1 MSDVQRK
8 PSVPSVIDEQTAG
21 QYMDRLPISK
31 FHRKV
36 FWLIGLGVLFDAF
49 DIYIG
54 SSIGADL
61 VKKHVTDAS
70 HLSFF
75 LSAIA
80 FGMMIGAGVAGYA
93 GDRFGRRTLYQFN
106 LLLFGITSL
115 LAAIAPNYQV
125 LVALRFFMGLGLG
138 AELVLGYA
146 MFAEFIPA
154 SLRGRWVAWMAMLA
168 NGGLFVAALVSFA
181 LIPPFGWRSMFIA
194 AGVPT
199 LVLWW
204 FRRSLPESPRWLI
217 TRGRT
222 AEAAQILQEID
233 QQTEGAPDT
242 APSPVPAS
250 APADT
255 GRFVD
260 LLRGGLLSRSLVA
273 IFLFVVINLGIYGFV
288 SWLPTILV
296 QQGISIFKSLGISLL
311 ISAGAVVGPV
321 IASLFADRVS
331 TRNALAVLAI
341 LIASAGAVYANVH
354 TNTAVV
360 LAGFVFTTVLYCFV
374 VMGQAVYIPV
384 LFPSSLRVR
393 GTGLA
398 SVAGRLA
405 GVLVPY
411 IVAATLPLYGFGGVV
426 SGIAIL
432 FVITAVVV
440 MAWGIDVHGKSL
452 EELAVTRHPANSDE
466 AV

>member
-8 PSVPSVIDEQTAG
+8 PAIPAVTDEQTAG
-21 QYMDRLPISK
+21 QYMDSVPISK

-36 FWLIGLGVLFDAF
+36 FWLIALGALFDAF

-54 SSIGADL
+54 SSVGADL
-61 VKKHVTDAS
+61 VKEHITDAGG
-70 HLSFF
+70 LSYF

-93 GDRFGRRTLYQFN
+93 GDRFGRRTLYQYN

-115 LAAIAPNYQV
+115 LAAVAPNYGV
-125 LVALRFFMGLGLG
+125 LIALRFAMGLGLG
-138 AELVLGYA
+138 AEIVLGYA

-154 SLRGRWVAWMAMLA
+154 SLRGRWIGWMAMLA
-168 NGGLFVAALVSFA
+168 NGGLFVAALLSFA
-181 LIPPFGWRSMFIA
+181 LIPSFGWRSMFIA

-222 AEAAQILQEID
+222 LEAAQVLQEID
-233 QQTEGAPDT
+233 QQTEGSPDT
-242 APSPVPAS
+242 APLPVPAT
-250 APADT
+250 APADS

-260 LLRGGLLSRSLVA
+260 LIRGPLLSRSLVS
-273 IFLFVVINLGIYGFV
+273 IFLFVVINLGVYGFV

-311 ISAGAVVGPV
+311 ISAGAIVGPV
-321 IASLFADRVS
+321 IAALIADRVS
-331 TRNALAVLAI
+331 TRKAIAGLAI
-341 LIASAGAVYANVH
+341 LISAAGAFYANVH

-384 LFPSSLRVR
+384 LFPSSLRIR

-398 SVAGRLA
+398 SVAGRMA
-405 GVLVPY
+405 SVLVPY

-432 FVITAVVV
+432 FVITAAVV
-440 MAWGIDVHGKSL
+440 MVWGIDVQGKSL
-452 EELAVTRHPANSDE
+452 EELGAKGVRPK
-466 AV
+466 V